1 MTVLM
6 NPINLNYKYKIS
18 CTIYYI
24 NKFNCSFSL
33 PSFASFVPSFLHSFL
48 RSFLPSFIL
57 PSFLLSFH
65 FSKKSDRKNLKR
77 RFQED
82 DRLGSG
88 SGGQVQHPERN
99 KSPSHGINIATQAV
113 KAINVLTE

>member
-18 CTIYYI
+18 CTILIYTSLI
-24 NKFNCSFSL
+24 VLSLFLPSL
-33 PSFASFVPSFLHSFL
+33 P
-48 RSFLPSFIL
+48 SFLPSFIPSFLPSFIHSFL